1 MITFAICFG
10 TNPGLTG
17 LQVLKPFFTSFRSN
31 MAAILFVLG
40 FTKATQYPL
49 NALWEASTNRH
60 ITLDSIMIW
69 YIIMAVFLFPSVGWR
84 PFWILLI
91 LRYFPWTDFLGLFFT
106 HYRGINEVISI
117 EKPFPS
123 IFLNLTVYNNL
134 YLPDYDVWGVSI
146 MLLLRR
152 SQLVVA

>member
-1 MITFAICFG
+1 MFRIQWYQNDYFCNLFG
-10 TNPGLTG
+10 
-17 LQVLKPFFTSFRSN
+17 VKPEIDRTSIFKTIFLRSFRSN

-49 NALWEASTNRH
+49 NALCEASTNRH
-60 ITLDSIMIW
+60 VTLGSIMIW
-69 YIIMAVFLFPSVGWR
+69 YIMMAVFIFPSVGWR

-91 LRYFPWTDFLGLFFT
+91 LRYFPWTDFLGLFFA

-134 YLPDYDVWGVSI
+134 YLPDYVC
-146 MLLLRR
+146 
-152 SQLVVA
+152 